1 MKSFKQYSYEEVTYE
16 QYQSVL
22 DGQIDEA
29 VKATRLVA
37 KLRDQLMDIGKD
49 LKLSYDMI
57 ANAFKQKPIFEILKM
72 FGFSFINMAKAVL
85 RSLGL
90 MNVVV
95 TDVFKQ
101 MEETGDLDRLKKGTM
116 KAEEAITKYPRL
128 KKITGPMV
136 SAFLIYQWQN
146 MAFTGNFKADFDMSN
161 VIDSATGKY
170 TVTDLLAS
178 PESLSG
184 LLKIFMGTA
193 VGLSFPWG
201 MIIPASLYLAF
212 AYTAFKKAR
221 DAKAAQKVKDKIRE
235 MRQK

>member
-29 VKATRLVA
+29 VKETRLVA
-37 KLRDQLMDIGKD
+37 KLRDQLIEIGKD

-57 ANAFKQKPIFEILKM
+57 ANAFKQKPLFEILKM
-72 FGFSFINMAKAVL
+72 FGFSFVNMAKAVL

-116 KAEEAITKYPRL
+116 KAEEAISKYPRL

-146 MAFTGNFKADFDMSN
+146 AAFTGNFKTDFDMSN

-184 LLKIFMGTA
+184 LLKIFMGTV

-235 MRQK
+235 MKQK